1 MTGIQTV
8 SRVAAAAMAA
18 MALWTGAA
26 QAKFPEKPITLIVP
40 WAPGGSTDQTAR
52 VLAKAAEQELGKP
65 VIVENKPGASTTL
78 GMAELARSKPDGY
91 TIGVLSSTAYLI
103 PLQGRKVPYDPIE
116 SFSFV
121 SYYGDNLIG
130 VAVLK
135 DRKWKTLKELVE
147 DGKNN
152 RGQIKYGTAGVGTT
166 QHLTTESLQLQS
178 GAKFVHIPQKGS
190 AGSMPAL
197 LGGHVDFITETSVW
211 APFIENGQV
220 RLLAVTTPERAA
232 GYPDVPT
239 LNELG
244 YQSLRSVQAIIGP
257 AGMPEDV
264 RMRLETAFRK
274 ALSDQAFKQTM
285 GRLHMEVV
293 DMPGAEVKK
302 LVAGE
307 VRRAKELIATLDKK
321 N

>member
-1 MTGIQTV
+1 
-8 SRVAAAAMAA
+8 
-18 MALWTGAA
+18 
-26 QAKFPEKPITLIVP
+26 
-40 WAPGGSTDQTAR
+40 
-52 VLAKAAEQELGKP
+52 
-65 VIVENKPGASTTL
+65 
-78 GMAELARSKPDGY
+78 
-91 TIGVLSSTAYLI
+91 
-103 PLQGRKVPYDPIE
+103 
-116 SFSFV
+116 
-121 SYYGDNLIG
+121 
-130 VAVLK
+130 
-135 DRKWKTLKELVE
+135 
-147 DGKNN
+147 
-152 RGQIKYGTAGVGTT
+152 
-166 QHLTTESLQLQS
+166 
-178 GAKFVHIPQKGS
+178 
-190 AGSMPAL
+190 MPAL

-285 GRLHMEVV
+285 GRLHMEIV